1 MSSSEEYI
9 RDFNL
14 GYVRDIGYQS
24 EFESVAHHIEE
35 GAASDEL
42 KNNREAR
49 VHSAMNRLDS
59 VVDELLGNAGLD
71 CLNDRA
77 TTFITRMIA
86 EAMIE
91 QRDQSWE
98 WFDDAMGHA
107 ETIMESPAKQ
117 D

>member
-1 MSSSEEYI
+1 MTSEEYI

-14 GYVRDIGYQS
+14 GYVRDIGYRS
-24 EFESVAHHIEE
+24 EFKSVAYHIEE
-35 GAASDEL
+35 DAASDEL

-49 VHSAMNRLDS
+49 VDRAMDRLDS
-59 VVDELLGNAGLD
+59 VVDELFRNAGLD
-71 CLNDRA
+71 CLNDSA
-77 TTFITRMIA
+77 TTFVTRMIA

-98 WFDDAMGHA
+98 WFGDAMGQA
-107 ETIMESPAKQ
+107 ETEAESLAQQ